1 MEDIN
6 PKVEIEIEEQ
16 DSLTENQRKIPYK
29 SLEQADVGLGNSL
42 KVVNER
48 LRLNYG

>member
-16 DSLTENQRKIPYK
+16 DSLTENQRKILTK
-29 SLEQADVGLGNSL
+29 A
-42 KVVNER
+42 
-48 LRLNYG
+48 LNKRTSGWVIL